1 MMAKKLLWFA
11 LGFILAVAVIYVGA
25 QWLIQG
31 YTWP

>member
-11 LGFILAVAVIYVGA
+11 LGVLLALAVVYVA
-25 QWLIQG
+25 SQWLIQG